1 MSEFFNKFFN
11 SGFFNNVGANV
22 LDYMMTEIAEWML
35 DAKCELLTVTKGMRY
50 NNIEFRNINEIKKY
64 LYFGEDKKI
73 HCVKNTDARSI
84 LKLYI
89 YLNTPSMPSIIKFSE
104 DIRID
109 IHFYSA
115 TQDQMNEWKDHLDGV
130 HVGELSIF
138 KCTVHDWDWTSK
150 ADVIEFIRLMRVD
163 LPNGFSGFADR
174 GPASQCID
182 EIKIIKCN
190 IENLNNFPRVNPDA
204 VITIDACPTLHDISG
219 IAEKNN
225 RFDTLNIIQCNHIT
239 HTENLSKLSID
250 TLYAYDDVLDHMIIT
265 GDMIGNIN
273 KKISMVIKWYSKSN
287 DITDKLNK
295 KYPSADK
302 TILR

>member
-1 MSEFFNKFFN
+1 MSEFFN
-11 SGFFNNVGANV
+11 SGFFNNVGSNV
-22 LDYMMTEIAEWML
+22 LDCLMTEIAEWML

-50 NNIEFRNINEIKKY
+50 NNNIEFRSIKEIKKY
-64 LYFGEDKKI
+64 LYLGEDK
-73 HCVKNTDARSI
+73 
-84 LKLYI
+84 
-89 YLNTPSMPSIIKFSE
+89 
-104 DIRID
+104 
-109 IHFYSA
+109 
-115 TQDQMNEWKDHLDGV
+115 
-130 HVGELSIF
+130 
-138 KCTVHDWDWTSK
+138 
-150 ADVIEFIRLMRVD
+150 DVIEFIRLMRVD

-174 GPASQCID
+174 GLISQCID

-190 IENLNNFPRVNPDA
+190 IKNLNNFPRVNSDA

-239 HTENLSKLSID
+239 HTENLSKLCID

-273 KKISMVIKWYSKSN
+273 KKISMAIKWYSKSN
-287 DITDKLNK
+287 DLIDKLNK

-302 TILR
+302 IILR